1 MIVLPS
7 VQAGIVGSKQF
18 VFDTDAESYINRVIA
33 ADVAAGNSNGLEFT
47 VKTAIN
53 TFILGLKEDLIWN
66 NILSSCIMAGARTL
80 NGAIISL
87 KNNIN
92 PTNVGLNP
100 ATYSRKFGIRGP
112 TSTQQP
118 GGASAPIVYLNTNI
132 KTDGSYIIGGTTN
145 NSGGIAQNDIHISA
159 YTDGGGF
166 GGIDGG
172 YIIGATSTANNSD
185 VGLRP
190 HAGTNSVFRVHNNQG
205 TIDNGTTNTSVAGFA
220 GANRDANGAI
230 AYWTTANATPLF
242 SSSIVRASTAPT
254 TVKDIYVFNRNDA
267 TSVAYTN
274 NFVKFYSIGQAI
286 DMTKLNNRLN
296 TFFNTLN
303 TLVSF

>member
-18 VFDTDAESYINRVIA
+18 VLDLDADAQSYINRVIA
-33 ADVAAGNSNGLEFT
+33 ADVAAGNSSGLEFT
-47 VKTAIN
+47 VKIAIN
-53 TFILGLKEDLIWN
+53 TFILGLKEDEIWDK
-66 NILSSCIMAGARTL
+66 ILSSCIMAGARTKE
-80 NGAIISL
+80 GAAISL

-92 PTNVGLNP
+92 PTNVGLT
-100 ATYSRKFGIRGP
+100 AYSRKYGIKGP
-112 TSTQQP
+112 TGAQQP
-118 GGASAPIVYLNTNI
+118 GTLPPTIYLNTNI

-145 NSGGIAQNDIHISA
+145 NSGGIPQNDIHISA
-159 YTDGGGF
+159 YTDGGGVN
-166 GGIDGG
+166 GTDGG
-172 YIIGATSTANNSD
+172 YIIGATSTVNNSD

-230 AYWTTANATPLF
+230 AYWTTANTTPLF
-242 SSSIVRASTAPT
+242 SSSIVKASAAPT
-254 TVKDIYVFNRNDA
+254 TLKDIYIFNRNDA
-267 TSVAYTN
+267 FASAYAN
-274 NFVKFYSIGQAI
+274 NYVKFYSIGQAI

-303 TLVSF
+303 TLVPI

>member
-18 VFDTDAESYINRVIA
+18 VFDADAESYINRVIA
-33 ADVAAGNSNGLEFT
+33 ADVAAGNSNGLELV

-53 TFILGLKEDLIWN
+53 TFILGLKEDLIWDK
-66 NILSSCIMAGARTL
+66 ILSSCIMAGARTI
-80 NGAIISL
+80 NGAVVSL

-92 PTNVGLNP
+92 PTNVGLSI
-100 ATYSRKFGIRGP
+100 YSRKFGIKGP
-112 TSTQQP
+112 TSAQQP
-118 GGASAPIVYLNTNI
+118 GGVAPTIYLNTNI
-132 KTDGSYIIGGTTN
+132 KTEGSYIIGGVTN
-145 NSGGIAQNDIHISA
+145 NAGGMPQNDIHISA
-159 YTDGGGF
+159 YTDGGAV
-166 GGIDGG
+166 GGVANG
-172 YIIGATSTANNSD
+172 YIIGATSSINNSD
-185 VGLRP
+185 VALRP

-205 TIDNGTTNTSVAGFA
+205 TIDNGTTNISVAGFA

-242 SSSIVRASTAPT
+242 SAPIVTASTAPT
-254 TVKDIYVFNRNDA
+254 VGKEIYVFNRNDA

-274 NFVKFYSIGQAI
+274 NYAKFYSIGKAI

-303 TLVSF
+303 TLV